1 MVIFF
6 TLLII
11 FVLIGCSAFFSGS
24 ETALT
29 AASRSRMHLLAE
41 EGDWRAKVVSFL
53 LDRSDRLIGALLLGN
68 NLVNILASAIATKL
82 MIDMFGDTGVV
93 WATLT
98 MTLLV
103 LIFAEV
109 LPKTYALY
117 HADKMAL
124 TIAPIIRIFVLI
136 FSPVTALITGIVK
149 LILKFFGVKFDWNN
163 VSGAIEE
170 LRGAI
175 ALHQGEEGREEDVR
189 HERAMLRSI
198 LDLAD
203 LTVEEI
209 MTHRSNVEMID
220 ADQSVSDIID
230 QALSSPYSRLPIFQ
244 DNTDNIVGV
253 IHSKLLMRQLR
264 ERDSGN
270 INDIDIIPLLS
281 EPWFIPETTKLFQ
294 QLQMFRERKEHFA
307 VVVDEYGALQGVVTL
322 EDILEEIV
330 GEIEDEHD
338 ITPPDIEIDEKGG
351 GYVVDGVATIRD
363 LNRQF
368 DWNLPDEHYSTI
380 AGLVIHE
387 AKVIP
392 NIGQQFAFYNFKFE
406 VLDRNKNQLTS
417 LRVTPLPTQ
426 DPAAQD

>member
-1 MVIFF
+1 MITFF
-6 TLLII
+6 TVLSV

-29 AASRSRMHLLAE
+29 ASSKSRMHILAE

-53 LDRSDRLIGALLLGN
+53 MEKSDRLIGTLLLGN

-82 MIDMFGDTGVV
+82 MIDFFGDSGVV
-93 WATLT
+93 WATLVMT
-98 MTLLV
+98 MLV

-117 HADKMAL
+117 NSDKMAL
-124 TIAPIIRIFVLI
+124 AIAPIIRIFVI
-136 FSPVTALITGIVK
+136 VFAPITALIGIIVK
-149 LILKFFGVKFDWNN
+149 MILHVFGATFEWQH
-163 VSGAIEE
+163 VSGTLEE

-175 ALHQGEEGREEDVR
+175 ALHQGQEGREDHVK
-189 HERAMLRSI
+189 HERAMLSSI

-203 LTVEEI
+203 ITVEEI

-220 ADQSVSDIID
+220 ADQPTSAIID
-230 QALSSPYSRLPIFQ
+230 QALSSPYSRLPIYQ
-244 DNTDNIVGV
+244 DNPDNIVGV
-253 IHSKLLMRQLR
+253 IHSKLLMRQI
-264 ERDSGN
+264 RDHRQN
-270 INDIDIIPLLS
+270 MEDIDIIPLLS

-330 GEIEDEHD
+330 GEIEDEVD
-338 ITPPDIEIDEKGG
+338 VTPPDIAKDENGG
-351 GYVVDGVATIRD
+351 GYVVDGMATIRD

-368 DWNLPDEHYSTI
+368 DWALPDENYSTI

-387 AKVIP
+387 AKAIP
-392 NIGQQFAFYNFKFE
+392 TVGQQFAFYRFRFE
-406 VLDRNKNQLTS
+406 VLERSKNQLTS
-417 LRVTPLPTQ
+417 LRVTPLI
-426 DPAAQD
+426 DS